1 MCSPIYVLPMMEGE
15 QMVTVAISIFLWAV
29 VFLSVCLVGYWTYLT
44 VFAARGY
51 EYPPVEHDPSAVQ
64 VRILTVDAERV
75 VQASVNAIPESVT
88 DRHVIAEEP
97 MAIDGAT
104 VHVVPDAFECDAIRK
119 GRAIEWARR
128 TVPCEKEYVLYLDED
143 SHMTGFSGVPD
154 ADVVQFR
161 ERPRRTGSRLA
172 YLAELFRMGAQL
184 EQRAFPSLSVPLYAW
199 GGGIAVKKS
208 FEDRVTWNTPSLIED
223 TTFVWNA
230 AATDEGVDFQVT
242 RTTFATQAPPTI
254 RALIGQRRRW
264 FAGSRN
270 NAHLLSPVYRLI
282 TTVRNLAWA
291 LSAIIPVLTLVSV
304 IAPGT
309 VLFETAFQEVSILIF
324 VFLSIWSLLGLRYY
338 HESRMVGLVLLV
350 LLPIVSFLHSL
361 GACVGLL
368 SSPTDFD
375 VTRKVTP
382 GVEPPDTTPSNQHD
396 Q

>member
-1 MCSPIYVLPMMEGE
+1 MLEEGRQLIPI
-15 QMVTVAISIFLWAV
+15 AISTLLWAI
-29 VFLSVCLVGYWTYLT
+29 VFLSVCLVGYWTYLM
-44 VFAARGY
+44 FAARGY
-51 EYPPVEHDPSAVQ
+51 EHPPVEHDPSAVQ
-64 VRILTVDAERV
+64 VRILTIDAERV
-75 VQASVNAIPESVT
+75 VQASVNTIPESVT

-128 TVPCEKEYVLYLDED
+128 NVPCETEYVLYLDED
-143 SHMTGFSGVPD
+143 SHMTGFAGVPD

-161 ERPRRTGSRLA
+161 ERPRRTSSRLA
-172 YLAELFRMGAQL
+172 YLTELFRMGAQL

-199 GGGIAVKKS
+199 GGGIAVRKS
-208 FEDRVTWNTPSLIED
+208 FEDRITWNTPSLIED
-223 TTFVWNA
+223 TTFVWNG
-230 AATDEGVDFQVT
+230 ATANDGIDFEVAS
-242 RTTFATQAPPTI
+242 TTFATQAPPTI

-291 LSAIIPVLTLVSV
+291 LSATIPLLTLLSV

-309 VLFETAFQEVSILIF
+309 VFFETAFQEVSVLIF
-324 VFLSIWSLLGLRYY
+324 VFLSIWSILGLRYS
-338 HESRMVGLVLLV
+338 HESRLVGLVLLV
-350 LLPIVSFLHSL
+350 LLPIVSVLHSL

-368 SSPTDFD
+368 SPPTDFD
-375 VTRKVTP
+375 VTRKVVPEAEQADITS
-382 GVEPPDTTPSNQHD
+382 SNRHD
-396 Q
+396 